1 MVNINTQQVLS
12 DIFYLPLLSLQD
24 LGLDG
29 LENSFV
35 FGGSFDLAGIPTTKS
50 FGKSWHTVK

>member
-1 MVNINTQQVLS
+1 
-12 DIFYLPLLSLQD
+12 LQD

-35 FGGSFDLAGIPTTKS
+35 FGGSFDLAGISTTKS
-50 FGKSWHTVK
+50 FGNSWHTVK